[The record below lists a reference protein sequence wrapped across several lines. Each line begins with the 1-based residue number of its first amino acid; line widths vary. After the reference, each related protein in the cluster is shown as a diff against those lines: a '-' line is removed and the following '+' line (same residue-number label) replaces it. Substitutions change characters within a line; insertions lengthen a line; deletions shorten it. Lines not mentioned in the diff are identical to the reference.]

1 MTKPD
6 RAADRPPQ
14 TLEDDPLASAFPV
27 RRNLPAFLFSA
38 AFHVGLL
45 LLLATVGVVVVP
57 QAQRILVKLDQKSFD
72 ESNAL
77 EESDLE
83 GAPSLRDLAGVLR
96 PQLARPRAASS
107 VAGPQ
112 QQPVSAMRAT
122 QMPRISGVGPSVGQ
136 APGSLDVPLSI
147 GGGALA
153 GAMPGGGGFGDLVTG
168 LRKVGIDLVL
178 VIDTTDSMESVLA
191 EVKSEVQSFIANLQ
205 KMVPA
210 SRVGVVAYRDKGD
223 AYVTKW
229 VDFSFHT
236 DKVQGFVAG
245 LQPGGGGDYEEAV
258 KQAMDAA
265 MNELTWRKTAK
276 RIIILIGGTP
286 PHREDAAELLRM
298 AREFREQHNGAIG
311 TIDVTKRLHQEY
323 DAAWAKHMGW
333 KQPESTPMPEFY
345 KETTQAYAALSDEG
359 GGELLSLGEERALLK
374 QVMILTFGTRW
385 RSELAQYADKLQ

>member
-1 MTKPD
+1 MKPD
-6 RAADRPPQ
+6 RANDRPTDP
-14 TLEDDPLASAFPV
+14 LEDDPLASAFPV
-27 RRNLPAFLFSA
+27 RRSLPAFLFSA
-38 AFHVGLL
+38 VFHVALL
-45 LLLATVGVVVVP
+45 VLLATISLAVVP
-57 QAQRILVKLDQKSFD
+57 QAQRIFVKLDQKSFD
-72 ESNAL
+72 EIAH
-77 EESDLE
+77 EDESDLE

-96 PQLARPRAASS
+96 PQLARPRATNS

-136 APGSLDVPLSI
+136 TPGTLDVPLSI

-191 EVKSEVQSFIANLQ
+191 EVKSEVQDFIANLQ
-205 KMVPA
+205 QMVPA

-236 DKVQGFVAG
+236 DKVQSFVAG
-245 LQPGGGGDYEEAV
+245 LQADGGGDYEEAV

-265 MNELTWRKTAK
+265 MNELSWRKTAK

-286 PHREDAAELLRM
+286 PHKEDSAELLRM
-298 AREFREQHNGAIG
+298 AREFREKYNGAIG

-323 DAAWAKHMGW
+323 EAEWAKHMGW
-333 KQPESTPMPEFY
+333 QQAENTPAPEFY
-345 KETTQAYAALSDEG
+345 KETTQAYQALSGEG